1 MLPLR
6 YLLFL
11 VSTLGFVV
19 GNIGRIYSIQAPSIL
34 HPGKSFEVKVFFTKF
49 DDHFQ
54 ELGLLFG
61 LKNSSIVCTSCVGEP
76 IGYFNLYRPGESFKD
91 IRKYSLRVP
100 SDVEGDYTLVASF
113 ASVEGVEAQTL
124 VQVVNQYTAHLF
136 HSYAPNLTFDRENPV
151 RPQESISTFNFTS
164 PTTHNTMKN
173 PTFTLPVIVALLTC
187 VAGYPGIITQVE
199 FPDVLVAGDNID
211 ITIHYVP
218 VSDSYEDLGIVWG
231 LKPQELDCGPYCTG
245 EVLGYSDLY
254 GPDDS
259 FHQDY
264 TVNVHLPR
272 SFQGEYT
279 LISSIFYREGS
290 DSTTG
295 FRALYKNV
303 TIVPPPPHPHPDKA
317 SGYRRARGI
326 ATVAGIAETH
336 KRAIAIIHKTSVK
349 SGAKETGA

>member
-1 MLPLR
+1 MYR
-6 YLLFL
+6 
-11 VSTLGFVV
+11 
-19 GNIGRIYSIQAPSIL
+19 Q
-34 HPGKSFEVKVFFTKF
+34 K
-49 DDHFQ
+49 
-54 ELGLLFG
+54 LLFG

-113 ASVEGVEAQTL
+113 ASVEG
-124 VQVVNQYTAHLF
+124 
-136 HSYAPNLTFDRENPV
+136 
-151 RPQESISTFNFTS
+151 
-164 PTTHNTMKN
+164 N
-173 PTFTLPVIVALLTC
+173 PTFTLPVIVALLTY
-187 VAGYPGIITQVE
+187 VTGYPGIITQVE
-199 FPDVLVAGDNID
+199 LPDVLVAGDKID